1 MREFLLYSNHYATE
15 QPTVRIKLDCNL
27 NKSILVW
34 WCRLSPGLSIL
45 VAHPDVH
52 LHSDPEIRWGRA
64 VSKTFFSVPQ
74 ASVWSEKKE
83 GGPPGTSPRS
93 ATASTSEQLF
103 I

>member
-34 WCRLSPGLSIL
+34 WYRLSPALSIL

-52 LHSDPEIRWGRA
+52 PHSDPEIRRGRA
-64 VSKTFFSVPQ
+64 VSKTFFGSSGLDLVR
-74 ASVWSEKKE
+74 KE
-83 GGPPGTSPRS
+83 GGRPPGP
-93 ATASTSEQLF
+93 LP
-103 I
+103 